1 MSYIDES
8 QAKGLVKRIFRSL
21 HAAAQNSAPQ
31 SLEYSQR
38 KICKKIKRMCKE
50 KSNAVFIAERFINT
64 NKWQLIWGEWCLFN
78 AKKQLFAINDIEQYD
93 QIAFDLTINV
103 KGGFSFKSFYVVL
116 SKHALVRLIM
126 RSQQQLK
133 NPHDLNLYLKKITK
147 TLVFSALELSD
158 QYTKSNG
165 EINQNC
171 TVVED
176 VFLPLAIDIGI
187 NSQGLI
193 AKTCT
198 IKTFMPTHYDGAVAE
213 LSRKNPI
220 LSKPNFFDYADN
232 FGILSSYN

>member
-21 HAAAQNSAPQ
+21 HAAALNSAPQ
-31 SLEYSQR
+31 NFEYSQR
-38 KICKKIKRMCKE
+38 KICKKIKGLCKG
-50 KSNAVFIAERFINT
+50 KTNAVFIAERFSNT
-64 NKWQLIWGEWCLFN
+64 NKWQLIWGEWCLFS
-78 AKKQLFAINDIEQYD
+78 AKKKLFSSNSNVEEYD

-103 KGGFSFKSFYVVL
+103 RGNVSYKSFYVVL

-126 RSQQQLK
+126 RSQHRLT

-147 TLVFSALELSD
+147 TLVFSALELSE

-165 EINQNC
+165 EISQDY
-171 TVVED
+171 TVIDD
-176 VFLPLAIDIGI
+176 VFLPLALDIGI
-187 NSQGLI
+187 NSQGLL

-213 LSRKNPI
+213 LSRSSPI
-220 LSKPNFFDYADN
+220 TSKPDFFDYADN
-232 FGILSSYN
+232 FGILSA

>member
-21 HAAAQNSAPQ
+21 HAAAGNSTPQ
-31 SLEYSQR
+31 SFEYSQR
-38 KICKKIKRMCKE
+38 KICKKIKLMCKE
-50 KSNAVFIAERFINT
+50 KSNAVFIAERFMNT

-78 AKKQLFAINDIEQYD
+78 AKKELFAMSDIEQYD

-103 KGGFSFKSFYVVL
+103 KGGVSFKSFYVVL

-126 RSQQQLK
+126 RSQHHLK
-133 NPHDLNLYLKKITK
+133 NPHDLNLYLKRITK
-147 TLVFSALELSD
+147 TLLLSALELTD

-165 EINQNC
+165 EISQDC
-171 TVVED
+171 TVVDD
-176 VFLPLAIDIGI
+176 VFLPLALDIGI
-187 NSQGLI
+187 NSQGRL

-213 LSRKNPI
+213 LSRRKPI
-220 LSKPNFFDYADN
+220 ASKPDFFDYADN
-232 FGILSSYN
+232 FGILSA

>member
-21 HAAAQNSAPQ
+21 HAAAGNSTPQ
-31 SLEYSQR
+31 SFEYSQR
-38 KICKKIKRMCKE
+38 KICKKIKLMCKE
-50 KSNAVFIAERFINT
+50 KSNAVFIAERFMNT

-78 AKKQLFAINDIEQYD
+78 AKKELFAMSDIEQYD

-103 KGGFSFKSFYVVL
+103 KGGVSFKSFYVVL

-126 RSQQQLK
+126 RSQHHLK
-133 NPHDLNLYLKKITK
+133 NPHDLNLYLKRITK
-147 TLVFSALELSD
+147 TLLLSALELSD

-165 EINQNC
+165 EISQDC
-171 TVVED
+171 TVVDD
-176 VFLPLAIDIGI
+176 VFLPLALDIGI
-187 NSQGLI
+187 NSQGRL

-213 LSRKNPI
+213 LSRRKPI
-220 LSKPNFFDYADN
+220 VSKPDFFDYADN
-232 FGILSSYN
+232 FGILSA

>member
-21 HAAAQNSAPQ
+21 HAAAGNSTPQ
-31 SLEYSQR
+31 SFEYSQR
-38 KICKKIKRMCKE
+38 KICKKIKLMCKE
-50 KSNAVFIAERFINT
+50 KSNAVFIAERFMNT

-78 AKKQLFAINDIEQYD
+78 AKKELFAMSDIEQYD

-126 RSQQQLK
+126 RSQHHLK
-133 NPHDLNLYLKKITK
+133 NPHDLNLYLKRITK
-147 TLVFSALELSD
+147 TLLLSALELSD

-165 EINQNC
+165 DISQNC
-171 TVVED
+171 TVVDD
-176 VFLPLAIDIGI
+176 VFLPLALDIGI
-187 NSQGLI
+187 NSQGRL

-198 IKTFMPTHYDGAVAE
+198 IKTFMPTHYDGAEAE
-213 LSRKNPI
+213 LSRRKPI
-220 LSKPNFFDYADN
+220 ASKPDFFDYADN
-232 FGILSSYN
+232 FGILSA

>member
-21 HAAAQNSAPQ
+21 HAAAGNSTPQ
-31 SLEYSQR
+31 SFEYSQR
-38 KICKKIKRMCKE
+38 KICKKIKLMCKE
-50 KSNAVFIAERFINT
+50 KSNAVFIAERFMNT

-78 AKKQLFAINDIEQYD
+78 AKKELFAMSDIEQYD

-103 KGGFSFKSFYVVL
+103 KGGVSFKSFYVVL

-126 RSQQQLK
+126 RSQHHLK
-133 NPHDLNLYLKKITK
+133 NPHDLNLYLKRITK
-147 TLVFSALELSD
+147 TLLLSALELSD

-165 EINQNC
+165 EISQDC
-171 TVVED
+171 TVVDD
-176 VFLPLAIDIGI
+176 VFLPLALDIGI
-187 NSQGLI
+187 NSQGRL

-213 LSRKNPI
+213 LSRRKPI
-220 LSKPNFFDYADN
+220 ASKPDFFDYADN
-232 FGILSSYN
+232 FGILSA